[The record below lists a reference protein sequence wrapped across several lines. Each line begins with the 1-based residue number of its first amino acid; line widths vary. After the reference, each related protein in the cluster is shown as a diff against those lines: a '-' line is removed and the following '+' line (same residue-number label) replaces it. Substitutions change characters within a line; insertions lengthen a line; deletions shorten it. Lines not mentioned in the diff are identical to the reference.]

1 MQRQQAGTGRSSQR
15 GRPATAGRLEGE
27 NFHFSQSEC
36 GQRAGVRGTLLQPA
50 PGPLGKEREGK
61 MQAAVGKLLEQ
72 VAYPCLRTAMSS
84 AQILIALGLI
94 NGMGYSLSENN
105 IP

>member
-1 MQRQQAGTGRSSQR
+1 M
-15 GRPATAGRLEGE
+15 GRLEGE

-36 GQRAGVRGTLLQPA
+36 GQRAGARGTLLQPA

-72 VAYPCLRTAMSS
+72 VAYPCLHAAMRS
-84 AQILIALGLI
+84 AQILIALGLV
-94 NGMGYSLSENN
+94 MHVDFFL
-105 IP
+105 